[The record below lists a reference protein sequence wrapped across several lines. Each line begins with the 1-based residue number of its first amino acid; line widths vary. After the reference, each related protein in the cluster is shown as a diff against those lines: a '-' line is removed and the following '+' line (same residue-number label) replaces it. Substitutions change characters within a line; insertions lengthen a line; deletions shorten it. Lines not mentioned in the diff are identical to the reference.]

1 MESYECLTDAVLCWA
16 GHGSAVDSG
25 PSSISRRLLN
35 TADFMARCGRALD
48 EGHIDVDPLRRTLAG
63 LPLPGVGDGR
73 LVLAVDLTAAMAGH
87 GDWPPRA

>member
-1 MESYECLTDAVLCWA
+1 
-16 GHGSAVDSG
+16 
-25 PSSISRRLLN
+25 
-35 TADFMARCGRALD
+35 MARCGRALD